1 MTFKQLFN
9 LIGIVTL
16 GVGLTA
22 CSHTGTTVHEVHDHG
37 DEMVEAIEQVHH
49 EMVMETDSTSA
60 QDARLMD
67 LVNRWFSLKND
78 ASKPIE
84 SFFEILAADFD
95 IVMPDARISDFG
107 QFVRWYEKYE
117 PAGHSAVSNFTQQS
131 VGGNQYSLQFDVDHG
146 DKVMK
151 HSWTVIDNPR
161 RPYANIV
168 RMDVQEVMQEAS
180 AE

>member
-1 MTFKQLFN
+1 MTFKHILN

-16 GVGLTA
+16 GIGLTA
-22 CSHTGTTVHEVHDHG
+22 CSHTGKTVHDHG
-37 DEMVEAIEQVHH
+37 DEMVDAMEHVHH
-49 EMVMETDSTSA
+49 DMTIASDSSSEA
-60 QDARLMD
+60 DVRLMD

-78 ASKPIE
+78 SSKPIE
-84 SFFEILAADFD
+84 SFFEILAADFN
-95 IVMPDARISDFG
+95 IVMPDVTISDFG

-117 PAGHSAVSNFTQQS
+117 PVGSSTVTNFSQQS
-131 VGGNQYSLQFDVDHG
+131 VGGDQYNLQFDVDHG
-146 DKVMK
+146 GKVMK

-168 RMDVQEVMQEAS
+168 RMDVQEVIQEAS